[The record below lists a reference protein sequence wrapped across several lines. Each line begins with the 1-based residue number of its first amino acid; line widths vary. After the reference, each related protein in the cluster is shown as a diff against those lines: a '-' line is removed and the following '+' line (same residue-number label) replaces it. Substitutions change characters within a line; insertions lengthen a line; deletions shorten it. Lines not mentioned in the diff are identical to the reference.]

1 MNHPAAHASPP
12 SSGPADDF
20 TWLSNPLDW
29 RPIDRFILL
38 GALLLIA
45 PTLFG
50 FTLLAV
56 MVLAPDYL
64 APVIARLLLAMFA
77 LHGLM
82 LAGYIGA
89 APRCAAAV
97 TTMTGRP
104 SRTSSSFHLSSLF
117 WSAALPPVRT

>member
-89 APRCAAAV
+89 ALRRRRHDDDWPAFEDFIIV
-97 TTMTGRP
+97 
-104 SRTSSSFHLSSLF
+104 SFVIIVLGVVSENGK
-117 WSAALPPVRT
+117 